1 MSESEKQEGKEKK
14 RIVEGIE
21 IIVDEAK
28 AAARSAIRRSGVETI
43 GENLKE
49 TLEGALSARNTVV
62 MVRINEESLGRLD
75 ALVEAGVV
83 NSRSESAAFLIREG
97 IKGSAPLFDRI
108 SVKVE
113 EIRRAKQEL
122 KDLLEEPANEDS
134 E

>member
-28 AAARSAIRRSGVETI
+28 AAAKSAIRRSGVETI

-62 MVRINEESLGRLD
+62 MVRLNEESLGRLD

-108 SVKVE
+108 SVKVD

>member
-1 MSESEKQEGKEKK
+1 MRFSEFVC
-14 RIVEGIE
+14 R
-21 IIVDEAK
+21 EAVK
-28 AAARSAIRRSGVETI
+28 TGLPATDRDGVI
-43 GENLKE
+43 AGL
-49 TLEGALSARNTVV
+49 V
-62 MVRINEESLGRLD
+62 D

-97 IKGSAPLFDRI
+97 IKGNAPLFDRI

-122 KDLLEEPANEDS
+122 KDLLEEPANEAS